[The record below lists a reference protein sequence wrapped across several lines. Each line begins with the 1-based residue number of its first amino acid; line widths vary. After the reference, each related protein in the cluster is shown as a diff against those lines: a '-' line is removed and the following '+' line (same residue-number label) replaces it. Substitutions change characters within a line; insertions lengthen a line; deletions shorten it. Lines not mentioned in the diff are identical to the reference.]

1 MKRNGEI
8 QNGEDPKSCD
18 CLFKWLKTELGSSPV
33 VLQPERIQLVVSKGI
48 LVISH
53 DVKLPKYP
61 YV

>member
-18 CLFKWLKTELGSSPV
+18 WLFKWLKTELGSSPV

-48 LVISH
+48 LIISH

-61 YV
+61 YL